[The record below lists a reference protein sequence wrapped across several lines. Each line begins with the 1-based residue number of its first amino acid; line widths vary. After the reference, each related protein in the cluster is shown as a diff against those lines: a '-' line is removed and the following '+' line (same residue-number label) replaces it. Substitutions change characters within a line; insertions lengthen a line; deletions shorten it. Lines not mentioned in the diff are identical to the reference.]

1 MTTVQYTKLL
11 IWTPIITMSYIFGAQ
26 IGFQLAF
33 LNSQVSPVWPPE
45 GIALASLLLL
55 GPIALPGIFL
65 GAAIANFLN
74 NPHLPI
80 ALIAG
85 FGNTLGSFINFSLLI
100 KLTGKKDPLYSSK
113 GLLYFMTICTVPGSA
128 VSALLGVSS
137 LLFFNFL
144 LPELYFSVLFT
155 WFSGEMLGFLIVAPL
170 LYVWFH
176 PKEKFRFNL
185 SKHSELAIWI
195 LLVYICSRI
204 SFSEALP
211 LLFLPIPFVILSSL
225 RFQQYGATLA
235 TLVLSYT
242 AVTLTIAGHGVFA
255 RKEAGNLS
263 INDSLIYLDAFLFS
277 ISGISYFLVTAT
289 RERERAQEAALA
301 SLKVVNELKEKANE
315 ELERKVLE
323 RTIVIEEQRIEIEN
337 QLDVAKRIQ
346 ESLFPQN
353 EIKPNGMEIIFK
365 NIPMMKVGGDLYD
378 IEWKPEKNQLGVFIC
393 DVSGHGIPAAFLSA
407 LVKMSLDHWK
417 KNPGLLSANLEYIR
431 DQIGQNLREHFLTAS
446 FLSVN
451 TKTGE
456 LNFARAGHFPLFI
469 IRISGTLITL
479 KPMGRIITP
488 VFPIL
493 SEEISFQLELGDLIV
508 LLTDGLTEARTP
520 DSVRMFGEDEL
531 LKLIISQ
538 RTLPLT
544 TIRDNVFDSVIKF
557 SGGIEKIQDDLT
569 LGLLRYTTV

>member
-1 MTTVQYTKLL
+1 
-11 IWTPIITMSYIFGAQ
+11 MSYIFGAQ